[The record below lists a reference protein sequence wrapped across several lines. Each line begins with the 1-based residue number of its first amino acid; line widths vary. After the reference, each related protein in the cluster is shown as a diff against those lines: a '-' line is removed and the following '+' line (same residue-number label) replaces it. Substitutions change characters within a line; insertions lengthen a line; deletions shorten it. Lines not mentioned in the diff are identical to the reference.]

1 MKICRLYTKEEVIW
15 APDVKR
21 ELLEIEK
28 EFIEEHKDHGTSYEY
43 KRIEDIPFM
52 TENTLVV
59 SDDPKLR
66 PWYANFSC
74 MLVMDLLMLGWLL
87 RIKLESNTFEVK
99 YTMRK
104 IIYE

>member
-1 MKICRLYTKEEVIW
+1 
-15 APDVKR
+15 
-21 ELLEIEK
+21 
-28 EFIEEHKDHGTSYEY
+28 
-43 KRIEDIPFM
+43 M

-66 PWYANFSC
+66 PWYANVAC
-74 MLVMDLLMLGWLL
+74 MYLMDVLMLGWIQ
-87 RIKLESNTFEVK
+87 RIRLELNTFEVK